1 MTSFTGILTRDRIG
15 AAKQNRD
22 KWRGYSSGSTFP
34 IRSCPIFPRSEWRL
48 TFRFGVRLNGMTPE
62 QRQHAILEALYKR
75 KNKPETDVETI
86 RQESCGSVAPSVFMG
101 DWKILLDNG
110 FVVGLPT
117 NDNNKIITGTGR
129 ITSRGEQ
136 EFKAL
141 KAAQD
146 KKAK

>member
-1 MTSFTGILTRDRIG
+1 
-15 AAKQNRD
+15 
-22 KWRGYSSGSTFP
+22 
-34 IRSCPIFPRSEWRL
+34 
-48 TFRFGVRLNGMTPE
+48 MTPE

-86 RQESCGSVAPSVFMG
+86 RQESCGSVAPSVFMS

-117 NDNNKIITGTGR
+117 NDNNKIITGMGR

-141 KAAQD
+141 KAAWD
-146 KKAK
+146 KTQK

>member
-1 MTSFTGILTRDRIG
+1 
-15 AAKQNRD
+15 
-22 KWRGYSSGSTFP
+22 
-34 IRSCPIFPRSEWRL
+34 
-48 TFRFGVRLNGMTPE
+48 MTPE

-86 RQESCGSVAPSVFMG
+86 RQESCGSAAPAVFMG
-101 DWKILLDNG
+101 DWKILLDKG

-117 NDNNKIITGTGR
+117 NDDNKIVIGMGR

-141 KAAQD
+141 KG
-146 KKAK
+146 KTPK

>member
-1 MTSFTGILTRDRIG
+1 
-15 AAKQNRD
+15 
-22 KWRGYSSGSTFP
+22 
-34 IRSCPIFPRSEWRL
+34 
-48 TFRFGVRLNGMTPE
+48 MTPE

-75 KNKPETDVETI
+75 KNKPETDVDTI

-101 DWKILLDNG
+101 DWKILLDKG

-141 KAAQD
+141 KA
-146 KKAK
+146 KKG

>member
-1 MTSFTGILTRDRIG
+1 
-15 AAKQNRD
+15 
-22 KWRGYSSGSTFP
+22 
-34 IRSCPIFPRSEWRL
+34 
-48 TFRFGVRLNGMTPE
+48 MTPE

-86 RQESCGSVAPSVFMG
+86 RQESCGSVAPSVFMA

-110 FVVGLPT
+110 FVVGLPA

-141 KAAQD
+141 KAKQG
-146 KKAK
+146 KAPK

>member
-1 MTSFTGILTRDRIG
+1 
-15 AAKQNRD
+15 
-22 KWRGYSSGSTFP
+22 
-34 IRSCPIFPRSEWRL
+34 
-48 TFRFGVRLNGMTPE
+48 MTPE

-141 KAAQD
+141 KAKQD

>member
-1 MTSFTGILTRDRIG
+1 
-15 AAKQNRD
+15 
-22 KWRGYSSGSTFP
+22 
-34 IRSCPIFPRSEWRL
+34 
-48 TFRFGVRLNGMTPE
+48 MTPE

-86 RQESCGSVAPSVFMG
+86 RQESCGSVGPSVFLG

-117 NDNNKIITGTGR
+117 NDNNKIVTGTGR

-136 EFKAL
+136 EFKTL
-141 KAAQD
+141 KAALG
-146 KKAK
+146 KTPK

>member
-1 MTSFTGILTRDRIG
+1 MI
-15 AAKQNRD
+15 
-22 KWRGYSSGSTFP
+22 
-34 IRSCPIFPRSEWRL
+34 
-48 TFRFGVRLNGMTPE
+48 PE

-86 RQESCGSVAPSVFMG
+86 RQESCGSVAPSALMG

-110 FVVGLPT
+110 FLVGLPT
-117 NDNNKIITGTGR
+117 TDNNKITGTGR

-141 KAAQD
+141 KAKQD
-146 KKAK
+146 KKAN